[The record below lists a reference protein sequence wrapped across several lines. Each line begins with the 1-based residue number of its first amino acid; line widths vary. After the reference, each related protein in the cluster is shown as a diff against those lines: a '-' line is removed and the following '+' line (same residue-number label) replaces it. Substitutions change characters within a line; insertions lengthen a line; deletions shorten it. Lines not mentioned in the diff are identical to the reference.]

1 MWLITTIG
9 FFSVVQKPGDT
20 DLTVRARVR
29 ADLEAL
35 REYMPELTPIVH
47 TPHSDYKYRARISHA
62 AFGRGLA
69 RLGEKIDY
77 DNFKSRVSVIQ
88 GHKRASIYARVW
100 EDLMEL
106 RRLDDGTE
114 HPG

>member
-9 FFSVVQKPGDT
+9 FFSVVQKPGDS

-47 TPHSDYKYRARISHA
+47 TPNGDYKYRARISHD

-69 RLGEKIDY
+69 RLGEKIEY
-77 DNFKSRVSVIQ
+77 DNFKSRVAATQ
-88 GHKRASIYARVW
+88 GHRRAGIYSRVW
-100 EDLMEL
+100 SDLMALEG
-106 RRLDDGTE
+106 LDDGFE
-114 HPG
+114 HSA